1 MIATLF
7 IILLGIIAPTFSAQS
22 FTPHPSP
29 QQSPSTPPLTKTP
42 VPNTLSPTPLP
53 TAPLTPTPITK
64 PPLTR
69 SFAPSA
75 PLTPT
80 PLPTAPL
87 TPTPLPTA
95 PLTPTPLPTPEQ
107 TQPTLQNKTLGSF
120 VMSGTIHSL
129 ILAPTNKWIAT
140 GDWKLAVD
148 AGKVKDFRSNMTWFN
163 TNGTASHTHE
173 LSHFISKNKKVQLE
187 PDQNLNLTGTMD
199 VGTNG
204 QVVWKKVHSSVSI
217 DNQKTLAISLDDKQ
231 TDSHFAGQQ
240 IFGVVKSVTECSAK
254 PGANMEVLPACDVS

>member
-7 IILLGIIAPTFSAQS
+7 IIFLGIIAPTFSAQS

-29 QQSPSTPPLTKTP
+29 QQSQSTTPLTKTP
-42 VPNTLSPTPLP
+42 VPNTLTPTPIP
-53 TAPLTPTPITK
+53 TAPLTPTTIPK

-80 PLPTAPL
+80 PIPTAPLTPTPIPTAPL
-87 TPTPLPTA
+87 TPTPLPT
-95 PLTPTPLPTPEQ
+95 TDQ

-129 ILAPTNKWIAT
+129 IFAPTNKWIAT

-187 PDQNLNLTGTMD
+187 
-199 VGTNG
+199 
-204 QVVWKKVHSSVSI
+204 
-217 DNQKTLAISLDDKQ
+217 
-231 TDSHFAGQQ
+231 
-240 IFGVVKSVTECSAK
+240 
-254 PGANMEVLPACDVS
+254 